1 MSENRFL
8 YLSSTEVHSVL
19 EDDYQLV
26 IDSVEDAL
34 KMMYRGTTIQPDK
47 NSQIFDE
54 NYQNRINCMAATL
67 KDVETSGMKWV
78 SVFPENKNRGL
89 KNVEGFVVLSEII
102 TGRMKCV
109 MNATELTSLR
119 TAGVG
124 AVAAKY
130 LARKNSSSIG
140 FIGAGEEA
148 KAHFKL
154 IYFTNRNINR
164 CFVSSRTCNSV
175 KKFIEECYN
184 VPILNLY
191 GTTEFGYIFIEDG
204 TGKMKLCPDLV
215 NVRLEPVDG
224 NNNIYS
230 LIIDSYKNEY
240 MPLINYKVGDMV
252 QATKEEYDS
261 FSKNKVV
268 SRMAGREKDYNKI
281 KLPVTIIDDI
291 FIEFDEILLYQL
303 QYISKDKFII
313 RYETKDFQCIS
324 KEKEEKL
331 LSKIEKLN
339 IGKPQIKHVQAISPE
354 RSGKFAIIKFWEE

>member
-175 KKFIEECYN
+175 KKFIEELKEIYSDVTFIDCGNDYEKA
-184 VPILNLY
+184 VRDADIIVTAISSQEKILKANWIKTGALY
-191 GTTEFGYIFIEDG
+191 IHVAGIEDEYAVAKKASKIICDNWECVKHRSQTIVHMYREG
-204 TGKMKLCPDLV
+204 ELKDSDIYADIAEIITGNRK
-215 NVRLEPVDG
+215 
-224 NNNIYS
+224 
-230 LIIDSYKNEY
+230 
-240 MPLINYKVGDMV
+240 
-252 QATKEEYDS
+252 
-261 FSKNKVV
+261 
-268 SRMAGREKDYNKI
+268 GRESEDEFIYFNSVG
-281 KLPVTIIDDI
+281 LAVEDI
-291 FIEFDEILLYQL
+291 LFSNRVYDKAIEAGIGQW
-303 QYISKDKFII
+303 
-313 RYETKDFQCIS
+313 
-324 KEKEEKL
+324 
-331 LSKIEKLN
+331 IEK
-339 IGKPQIKHVQAISPE
+339 
-354 RSGKFAIIKFWEE
+354 

>member
-175 KKFIEECYN
+175 KKFIEELKEIYSDVTFIDCGNDYEKA
-184 VPILNLY
+184 VRDADIIVTAISSQEKILKANWIKTGALY
-191 GTTEFGYIFIEDG
+191 IHVAGIEDEYAVAKKASKIICDNWECVKHRSQTIVQMYREG
-204 TGKMKLCPDLV
+204 ELKDSDIYADIAEIITGNRK
-215 NVRLEPVDG
+215 
-224 NNNIYS
+224 
-230 LIIDSYKNEY
+230 
-240 MPLINYKVGDMV
+240 
-252 QATKEEYDS
+252 
-261 FSKNKVV
+261 
-268 SRMAGREKDYNKI
+268 GRESEDE
-281 KLPVTIIDDI
+281 
-291 FIEFDEILLYQL
+291 FIYFNSVGLA
-303 QYISKDKFII
+303 
-313 RYETKDFQCIS
+313 
-324 KEKEEKL
+324 
-331 LSKIEKLN
+331 
-339 IGKPQIKHVQAISPE
+339 V
-354 RSGKFAIIKFWEE
+354 

>member
-26 IDSVEDAL
+26 IDSVEDSL

-175 KKFIEECYN
+175 KNFIEELKEIYSDVTFIDCGNDYEKA
-184 VPILNLY
+184 VRDADIIVTAISSQEKILKANWIKTGALY
-191 GTTEFGYIFIEDG
+191 IHVAGIEDEYAVAKKASKIICDNWECVKHRSQTIVQMYREG
-204 TGKMKLCPDLV
+204 ELKDSDIYADIAEIITGNRK
-215 NVRLEPVDG
+215 
-224 NNNIYS
+224 
-230 LIIDSYKNEY
+230 
-240 MPLINYKVGDMV
+240 
-252 QATKEEYDS
+252 
-261 FSKNKVV
+261 
-268 SRMAGREKDYNKI
+268 GRESEDEFIYFNSVG
-281 KLPVTIIDDI
+281 LAVEDI
-291 FIEFDEILLYQL
+291 LFSNRVYDKAIEAGIGQW
-303 QYISKDKFII
+303 
-313 RYETKDFQCIS
+313 
-324 KEKEEKL
+324 
-331 LSKIEKLN
+331 IEK
-339 IGKPQIKHVQAISPE
+339 
-354 RSGKFAIIKFWEE
+354 

>member
-175 KKFIEECYN
+175 KKFIEELKEIYSDVTFIDCGNDYEKA
-184 VPILNLY
+184 VRDADIIVTAISSQEKILKANWIKTGALY
-191 GTTEFGYIFIEDG
+191 IHVAGIEDEYAVAKKASKIICDNWECVKHRSQTIVQMYREG
-204 TGKMKLCPDLV
+204 ELKDSDIYADIAEIITGNRK
-215 NVRLEPVDG
+215 
-224 NNNIYS
+224 
-230 LIIDSYKNEY
+230 
-240 MPLINYKVGDMV
+240 
-252 QATKEEYDS
+252 
-261 FSKNKVV
+261 
-268 SRMAGREKDYNKI
+268 GRESEDEFIYFNSVG
-281 KLPVTIIDDI
+281 LAVEDI
-291 FIEFDEILLYQL
+291 LFSNRVYDKAIEAGIGQW
-303 QYISKDKFII
+303 
-313 RYETKDFQCIS
+313 
-324 KEKEEKL
+324 
-331 LSKIEKLN
+331 IEK
-339 IGKPQIKHVQAISPE
+339 
-354 RSGKFAIIKFWEE
+354 

>member
-19 EDDYQLV
+19 ENNYQLV
-26 IDSVEDAL
+26 IDSVEDSL
-34 KMMYRGTTIQPDK
+34 KMMFRGTTIQPDK

-102 TGRMKCV
+102 TGKMKCV

-164 CFVSSRTCNSV
+164 CLVSSRTCKSV
-175 KKFIEECYN
+175 KKFIDELKEIYPDVTFIDCGNDYEKA
-184 VPILNLY
+184 VRDADIIVTAISSQEQILKANWIKTGALY
-191 GTTEFGYIFIEDG
+191 IHVAGIEDEYAVAKKASKIICDNWECVKHRSQTIVQMYREG
-204 TGKMKLCPDLV
+204 ELKDSDIYADIA
-215 NVRLEPVDG
+215 EIIIG
-224 NNNIYS
+224 N
-230 LIIDSYKNEY
+230 K
-240 MPLINYKVGDMV
+240 K
-252 QATKEEYDS
+252 
-261 FSKNKVV
+261 
-268 SRMAGREKDYNKI
+268 GRESEDEFIYFNSVG
-281 KLPVTIIDDI
+281 LAVEDI
-291 FIEFDEILLYQL
+291 LISNRVYDQAIEAEIGQW
-303 QYISKDKFII
+303 
-313 RYETKDFQCIS
+313 
-324 KEKEEKL
+324 
-331 LSKIEKLN
+331 IEK
-339 IGKPQIKHVQAISPE
+339 
-354 RSGKFAIIKFWEE
+354 